1 MELKTERL
9 CLRSPEQK
17 DAADYTAIHNSEF
30 VLRYNAMQPTSAE
43 RMAHKFADPEYL
55 ENTVFL
61 EEKEGGELI
70 GAIFMEEDSLRYGV
84 QSKDL
89 SYFIAEDH
97 SRKGYMKEAM
107 HALMAHLF
115 ESEELECISCRAF
128 APNTASRA
136 LLRSLGFRENGIVP
150 RCVKGYTGEVFDD
163 VIHTLLRE
171 DFHKE

>member
-1 MELKTERL
+1 MKLETERL
-9 CLRSPEQK
+9 ILRTPEVR
-17 DAADYTAIHNSEF
+17 DAESYAAIHNSEF
-30 VLRYNAMQPTSAE
+30 VLRYNAMQPTTLE

-55 ENTVFL
+55 ETAVFL
-61 EEKEGGELI
+61 EEKKSGELI

-84 QSKDL
+84 QSKDM
-89 SYFIAEDH
+89 SYFIAEDY

-107 HALMAHLF
+107 HALMVHLF

-136 LLRSLGFRENGIVP
+136 LLRSLGFRENGIIP

-163 VIHTLLRE
+163 VIHTMLRE